1 MLTTLFNAMILAQTT
16 MPAPTTQPK
25 TPEGSGMQFMLMIV
39 IFFGIFYFIA
49 LRPRQK
55 EQKKRE
61 QLLKSI
67 KKYDKVMTIGG
78 IIGSVMEI
86 RDDEVILKVDDNT
99 NTRIKFSRSA
109 VQRVL
114 NSADADK
121 ENV

>member
-1 MLTTLFNAMILAQTT
+1 
-16 MPAPTTQPK
+16 
-25 TPEGSGMQFMLMIV
+25 MQFMLMIV

>member
-1 MLTTLFNAMILAQTT
+1 MFATFFNAMILAQTT
-16 MPAPTTQPK
+16 APVPTTQPGH
-25 TPEGSGMQFMLMIV
+25 PEGSVTQLLLMIV

-61 QLLKSI
+61 QMLGSI

-78 IIGSVMEI
+78 IIGTVMEI

-99 NTRIKFSRSA
+99 NTRMKFTRTA
-109 VQRVL
+109 IQRVL

-121 ENV
+121 EKV